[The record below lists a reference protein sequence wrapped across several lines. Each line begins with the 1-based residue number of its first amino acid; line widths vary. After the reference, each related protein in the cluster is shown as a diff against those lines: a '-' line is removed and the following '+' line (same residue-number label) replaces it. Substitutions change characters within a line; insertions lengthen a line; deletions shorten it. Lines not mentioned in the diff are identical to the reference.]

1 MYLWE
6 RALSERSNE
15 EWISDLGQPGSR
27 REAALS
33 DLWELLVRGLG
44 YALAKY
50 ENVTQADIEDFAQ
63 DAVLKILDALDT
75 FRGEAR
81 FTTWANKIAIHV
93 AFSELRRRRWK
104 DVSLEQM
111 IEMPDGEFIPRTWVD
126 PAADTEQQTLQR
138 ELLEVVRQVIAEE
151 LTDRQRQALVAAR
164 IHDVPL
170 AELARRMNTN
180 RNALYK
186 LLFDA
191 RQRLQRRLLAKG
203 LSTEDILAAFAD

>member
-1 MYLWE
+1 
-6 RALSERSNE
+6 LSERSNE
-15 EWISDLGQPGSR
+15 EWISDLGQPGPQ
-27 REAALS
+27 REAALN
-33 DLWELLVRGLG
+33 DLWQLLVRGLG

-81 FTTWANKIAIHV
+81 FTTWANKIAVHV
-93 AFSELRRRRWK
+93 AFTELRRRRWK

-111 IEMPDGEFIPRTWVD
+111 VEMPDGDVIPRTWVD
-126 PAADTEQQTLQR
+126 PAADTEQQALQR
-138 ELLEVVRQVIAEE
+138 ELLDVVRQVIAEE

-164 IHDVPL
+164 IHGVPL
-170 AELARRMNTN
+170 AELARRMGTN

>member
-1 MYLWE
+1 M
-6 RALSERSNE
+6 SERSNE
-15 EWISDLGQPGSR
+15 DWISDLGQPGPQ
-27 REAALS
+27 REAALD

-50 ENVTQADIEDFAQ
+50 ENVSQADIEDFAQ
-63 DAVLKILDALDT
+63 DAVLKILDALDS

-81 FTTWANKIAIHV
+81 FSTWANKIAVHV
-93 AFSELRRRRWK
+93 AFTELRRRRWK

-111 IEMPDGEFIPRTWVD
+111 IEMPDGGFIPRTWVD
-126 PAADTEQQTLQR
+126 PAADTEQQALQR
-138 ELLEVVRQVIAEE
+138 ELLELVQQVITEE
-151 LTDRQRQALVAAR
+151 LTERQRQALVAAR

-170 AELARRMNTN
+170 AELARRMDTN

>member
-1 MYLWE
+1 M
-6 RALSERSNE
+6 SERSNE
-15 EWISDLGQPGSR
+15 EWISDLGHPGPQ

-33 DLWELLVRGLG
+33 DLWELLVQGLG

-63 DAVLKILDALDT
+63 DAVLRILDALDT

-81 FTTWANKIAIHV
+81 FTTWANKIAVHV
-93 AFSELRRRRWK
+93 AFTELRRRRWK

-111 IEMPDGEFIPRTWVD
+111 VEMPDGDFIPRTWVD
-126 PAADTEQQTLQR
+126 PAADTEQQALQR

-170 AELARRMNTN
+170 AELARRMDTN

>member
-1 MYLWE
+1 M
-6 RALSERSNE
+6 SERSNE
-15 EWISDLGQPGSR
+15 EWISDLGQPGPQ
-27 REAALS
+27 RESALTE
-33 DLWELLVRGLG
+33 LWELLVRGLG

-50 ENVTQADIEDFAQ
+50 ENVTEADIEDFAQ

-81 FTTWANKIAIHV
+81 FTTWANKIAVHV
-93 AFSELRRRRWK
+93 AFTELRRRRWK
-104 DVSLEQM
+104 DVSLERM
-111 IEMPDGEFIPRTWVD
+111 IEMPGGDLIPRTWVD
-126 PAADTEQQTLQR
+126 PEADTEQQALQR

-151 LTDRQRQALVAAR
+151 LTDRQREALVAAR
-164 IHDVPL
+164 IRGVPL
-170 AELARRMNTN
+170 AELAQRMDTN

-203 LSTEDILAAFAD
+203 LSTEDILAAFATDDRRSG